1 VLGHTPRLISLN
13 DSHPDVANQQFRLG
27 IDGGGTS
34 CRARLTDLQGKVLGE
49 GESGPANLG
58 LGIDAAREAV
68 LRCARM
74 ALHQA
79 GLGDEALRGVDA
91 GIGLAGFNVPALADA
106 FRQVSLPF
114 RSAALLS
121 DAEIACLGAHLGQ
134 DGGILILGTGSQG
147 VLHQAGRFVTI
158 GGWGFALSDD
168 GSGALLGRAAVRR
181 ALLSHEG
188 VAPAS
193 AFTRTVMER
202 LGNDPAEMVAW
213 AARARPKEWG
223 AFAKDVFEHAAR
235 ADQVAL
241 SLVHASAMDVER
253 LLDRLIALG
262 ASRVSLMGGIA
273 EPTRPYLSPRLDDV
287 LVAPLG
293 DAMAGALLLAQRSV
307 RR

>member
-1 VLGHTPRLISLN
+1 LISLN
-13 DSHPDVANQQFRLG
+13 DGHPDVANQQFRLG

-58 LGIDAAREAV
+58 LGIESACEAV
-68 LRCARM
+68 LQSARM
-74 ALHQA
+74 ALHEA
-79 GLGDEALRGVDA
+79 GLGDQALPAADA

-114 RSAALLS
+114 RSAAVLS
-121 DAEIACLGAHLGQ
+121 DAEVACLGAHLGH

-147 VLHQAGRFVTI
+147 VLHQDGRFVTI

-168 GSGALLGRAAVRR
+168 GSGALLGREAVRA
-181 ALLSHEG
+181 ALRSHEG
-188 VAPAS
+188 VAPATP
-193 AFTRTVMER
+193 FTVALMNQ
-202 LGNDPAEMVAW
+202 LGNDPAAMVAW
-213 AARARPKEWG
+213 AARARPKEWA

-235 ADQVAL
+235 GDEVAL
-241 SLVHASAMDVER
+241 ALVQASAADVER

-262 ASRVSLMGGIA
+262 AARISLMGGIA
-273 EPTRPYLSPRLDDV
+273 EPTRPYLSSRFKNV